1 MAVVMGDLMKNTSV
15 VRQFFRL
22 AGVLAGSGLWL
33 VVAQATA
40 AQPESGRVFYRY
52 QDATGVTVINHQIPP
67 EYAQKGYEVVT
78 ARGDVLRVVDPAPS
92 GEEATAQ
99 ELQRQRQAE
108 LDAWDTEL
116 RRRYSSV
123 RDIEAAKER
132 KLAQVKGSI
141 AILQGSLRN
150 LKQQIAQQHAQ
161 AAKNERMGVAVP
173 KALLTTLASLEEE
186 LNVSEENLAE
196 REQQYQR
203 IEAKYDRD
211 IERFRIIEPAGR
223 AAQTSP

>member
-1 MAVVMGDLMKNTSV
+1 MNNFSV
-15 VRQFFRL
+15 LRPLSRL
-22 AGVLAGSGLWL
+22 AGVLVGTGLWL
-33 VVAQATA
+33 VVTQGTVA
-40 AQPESGRVFYRY
+40 AKPESGRVFYRY

-78 ARGDVLRVVDPAPS
+78 ARGDVLKVVEPAPS

-108 LDAWDTEL
+108 LAAWDTEL

-132 KLAQVKGSI
+132 KLAQVNNSI
-141 AILQGSLRN
+141 AILQGNLRN

-161 AAKNERMGVAVP
+161 AAKSERMGVAVP
-173 KALLTTLASLEEE
+173 QAVLTTLASLEEE
-186 LNVSEENLAE
+186 LKVSEENLAE

-203 IEAKYDRD
+203 IEAKYDQD
-211 IERFRIIEPAGR
+211 IERFRIIESAGSTAPAAR
-223 AAQTSP
+223 R